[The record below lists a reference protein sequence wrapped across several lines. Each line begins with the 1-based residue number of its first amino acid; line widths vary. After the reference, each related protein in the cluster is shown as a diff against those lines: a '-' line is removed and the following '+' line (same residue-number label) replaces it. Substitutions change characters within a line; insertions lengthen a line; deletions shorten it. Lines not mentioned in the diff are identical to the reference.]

1 MSQLAIWRIQAFERL
16 VELVSKLQG
25 AASPSDDK
33 VDDLVRKLSQLPA
46 RPADRPAYV
55 GIFGVKDVNAGRKKA
70 VERLQE
76 LFVELEGDYNEV
88 DSLIDDVIRS
98 LTKLPKRPA
107 DKQPYASLFPP
118 SKFNLLSVDEL
129 LAIAPEAPVERAKLL
144 VPQLNRTMLEF
155 EITTPRRQAHFLAQI
170 AHESDRFRALEE
182 YASGSD
188 YEWRMDLGNVF
199 PGDGVRFK
207 GRGLIQITGRTNY
220 GECGRALG
228 VDLIKSPKRL
238 SDPDL
243 ACRSAG
249 WYWDNRKLNRDAD
262 RNDVYTITEVI
273 NGGYNGL
280 DDRKEL
286 LVAAKRV
293 FKA

>member
-1 MSQLAIWRIQAFERL
+1 MSQLAIWRIQAFDRL

-25 AASPSDDK
+25 SSSADDDK
-33 VDDLVRKLSQLPA
+33 LDDLIRKLSQLPA
-46 RPADRPAYV
+46 RPADRPAYI
-55 GIFGVKDVNAGRKKA
+55 GIFGVKDVAAGRKKA
-70 VERLQE
+70 IERLR
-76 LFVELEGDYNEV
+76 ELELQLHDTYTETDPLV
-88 DSLIDDVIRS
+88 DDLIRS

-107 DKQPYASLFPP
+107 DKQPYASLFSP

-129 LAIAPEAPVERAKLL
+129 QAIAPGAPASTVKLL
-144 VPQLNRTMLEF
+144 VLPLNRTMIEF
-155 EITTPRRQAHFLAQI
+155 EITTPRRQAHFLAQV

-188 YEWRMDLGNVF
+188 YEWRLDLGNVF

-207 GRGLIQITGRTNY
+207 GRGLIQVTGRTNY

-228 VDLIKSPKRL
+228 VDLINSPKRL
-238 SDPDL
+238 ANPDL

-249 WYWDNRKLNRDAD
+249 WYWDTHKLNRDAD
-262 RNDVYTITEVI
+262 RDDVYTITRVI

-280 DDRKEL
+280 DDRQEL
-286 LVAAKRV
+286 LASAKRV
-293 FKA
+293 LKA

>member
-25 AASPSDDK
+25 AASANDDR
-33 VDDLVRKLSQLPA
+33 VDDLIRKLSQLPP

-76 LFVELEGDYNEV
+76 LFLELEGDYNEL
-88 DSLIDDVIRS
+88 DSLIDDLIRS

-107 DKQPYASLFPP
+107 DKQPYASLFPL
-118 SKFNLLSVDEL
+118 SKFNLLSVNEL
-129 LAIAPEAPVERAKLL
+129 LAIAPEAPANRAKLL
-144 VPQLNRTMLEF
+144 VPQLNRTMIEF
-155 EITTPRRQAHFLAQI
+155 EINTPRRQAHFLAQI

-182 YASGSD
+182 YASGAD
-188 YEWRMDLGNVF
+188 YEWRVDLGNVF

-249 WYWDNRKLNRDAD
+249 WYWDHRKLNRDAD
-262 RNDVYTITEVI
+262 RDDVYTITEVI

-293 FKA
+293 FKT